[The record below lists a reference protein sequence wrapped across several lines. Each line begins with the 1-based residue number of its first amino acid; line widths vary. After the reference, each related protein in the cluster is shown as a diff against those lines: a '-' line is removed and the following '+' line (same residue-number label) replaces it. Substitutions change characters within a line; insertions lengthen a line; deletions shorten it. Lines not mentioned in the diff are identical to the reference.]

1 MTIQL
6 KRIREKHKI
15 SQNSLAKQLGVSV
28 PYLCRVENG
37 IQSIS
42 LAMAISIADFFK
54 VSLDELL
61 GRKIRK
67 EN

>member
-37 IQSIS
+37 IQPIS

-67 EN
+67 ED